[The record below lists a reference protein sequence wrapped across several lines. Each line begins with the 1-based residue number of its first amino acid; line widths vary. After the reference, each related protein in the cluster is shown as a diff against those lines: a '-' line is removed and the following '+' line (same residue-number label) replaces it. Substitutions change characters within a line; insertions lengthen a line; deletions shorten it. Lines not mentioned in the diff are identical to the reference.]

1 MSVYPVSNHC
11 CNLTVF
17 FFSPVPPFSPEI
29 MGVMSGEIGSV
40 VKGENIYFSFLFK
53 SEQPDWCVY

>member
-1 MSVYPVSNHC
+1 MGVSNISLKNGVSMYPVSNHC
-11 CNLTVF
+11 CNLTV

-40 VKGENIYFSFLFK
+40 VKGENIYFIL
-53 SEQPDWCVY
+53 V